1 MNGLDNNFT
10 TNIDD
15 YELQDDIGV
24 GGTAVVIKATHKPT
38 NQKCAI
44 KRILQDHFESNM
56 ESIQKEIALMSSQR
70 HENIIN
76 FYKTF
81 LDTKTGTMYIVMP
94 LMTGSLQDLVRTR
107 TSRPEFKATGNT
119 KPPFD
124 DKEIASISKYVLA
137 ALEHMHK
144 SKLIHRDV
152 KATNIFINSEGQV
165 ILGDYGIAKML
176 RGCTLEQ
183 SRASFRD
190 STTDPE
196 YEMTLTGTPVFMA
209 PDIQNEKYDEK
220 VDIWSLGIVL
230 HILAFGNTPFG
241 KGSAKPMQI
250 LVKIVK
256 LKSGEELM
264 APPYHENCNIKISKD
279 LKDFI
284 LECTTIDPAKRKSAY
299 ELLKHKFLKNAK
311 GKEFLS
317 TIFTKQESEIGAV
330 ARDMAGLVI
339 DREKKTYQ
347 APSLNRYQSGRFKF
361 NLDDDDEDD
370 ESTIA
375 DLGPASRFKTVV
387 VEEKVQ
393 EFAVSKTINCTLKM
407 RNSDEKDS
415 LQKISFECVSG
426 DTASKIIGEMVQ
438 EGLISDLEQGNYE
451 SSLNDYLMSGGV
463 TQCFKVNNLKG
474 RAEDK
479 TMCVGYSKFTSQ
491 TD

>member
-1 MNGLDNNFT
+1 MAGTDNNFT

-15 YELQDDIGV
+15 YELHDDIGV

-107 TSRPEFKATGNT
+107 TSRVEFKAKTNT

-190 STTDPE
+190 TTSDPE

-264 APPYHENCNIKISKD
+264 FPPYHENCYIKISKD

-284 LECTTIDPAKRKSAY
+284 LECTTIDPAKRKSAS

-339 DREKKTYQ
+339 AKEKNTYQ
-347 APSLNRYQSGRFKF
+347 PPLNRYQSGRFKF
-361 NLDDDDEDD
+361 NLDDDDEED
-370 ESTIA
+370 ESVTVN
-375 DLGPASRFKTVV
+375 LGPASRFKTVL

-393 EFAVSKTINCTLKM
+393 EFVVSDTINCTLKM

-438 EGLISDLEQGNYE
+438 EGLISELEQSKYE
-451 SSLNDYLMSGGV
+451 SNMNDYLRSGGV
-463 TQCFKVNNLKG
+463 TQCFKVDNLKG
-474 RAEDK
+474 RDEDK
-479 TMCVGYSKFTSQ
+479 TSCVGYSKFTSQ